1 MRTIADA
8 VERIER
14 TLGRENRADAGW
26 DESKHK
32 RAANGQFGSGGGSS
46 KKSASG
52 EAASKTSGGSSDAEK
67 SLKAVRDRIND
78 LGAKNI
84 AIYNEKYKDRSM
96 SDLSKDPYAFR
107 DDPEVSKNSKEIK
120 ELYATQD
127 RLEDEIA
134 QQSGKKPV
142 GGSGGNPG
150 IYAPKNSGEYGKPG
164 GSVISL
170 NHAHDWA
177 TGYYGKELSREQVVS
192 ELKKHGVGRMSTQR
206 VLNAFDR
213 LHGTYKPAVPYAKK
227 GYLP

>member
-8 VERIER
+8 VERIEQ

-32 RAANGQFGSGGGSS
+32 RGKDGKFGSGGGSS
-46 KKSASG
+46 KKSTSG
-52 EAASKTSGGSSDAEK
+52 GVASKTSGGGSPVNWRGPKLSLSPREADDVAKSAIKDGETKEEMAADMERNHFSPAAIKRAVAAFEQKSAE
-67 SLKAVRDRIND
+67 SGPGDR
-78 LGAKNI
+78 
-84 AIYNEKYKDRSM
+84 
-96 SDLSKDPYAFR
+96 
-107 DDPEVSKNSKEIK
+107 
-120 ELYATQD
+120 
-127 RLEDEIA
+127 
-134 QQSGKKPV
+134 
-142 GGSGGNPG
+142 GSGGNPG
-150 IYAPKNSGEYGKPG
+150 IYTPKSSGEYGKPG
-164 GSVISL
+164 GSVMSL